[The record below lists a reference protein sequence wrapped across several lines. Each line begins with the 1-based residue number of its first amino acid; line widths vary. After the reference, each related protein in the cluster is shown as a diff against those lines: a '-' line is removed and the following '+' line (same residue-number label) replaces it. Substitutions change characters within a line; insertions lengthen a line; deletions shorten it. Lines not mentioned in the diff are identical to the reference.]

1 MSVLTDRASVAYKL
15 AAQEFDPAFRRWLAE
30 HPDTIDADGN
40 QVICIFAP
48 DEPVGKMV
56 AEVLGYTHPVIIASE
71 VDGHLVARRLSTRGT
86 RTPVTDARPTVHVG
100 DQTVADILRL
110 ASSAKGV
117 SLEYSLV
124 DNQALV
130 LTA

>member
-1 MSVLTDRASVAYKL
+1 
-15 AAQEFDPAFRRWLAE
+15 
-30 HPDTIDADGN
+30 
-40 QVICIFAP
+40 
-48 DEPVGKMV
+48 MV

-71 VDGHLVARRLSTRGT
+71 VDGNLVARRLSTRGT

>member
-48 DEPVGKMV
+48 DEPVGKVV

-71 VDGHLVARRLSTRGT
+71 VDG
-86 RTPVTDARPTVHVG
+86 
-100 DQTVADILRL
+100 RL